1 MLQRATT
8 APMNEPARPRTALVL
23 SGGGARG
30 AYEAGVL
37 AHVFESVLPRLGEQS
52 AFDVA
57 SGTSVGA
64 VHATFTAATSHL
76 PGAERARQLIAPWLA
91 MEIAHVIRLSAR
103 DLVGIPLRMLGY
115 RARRRGAAG
124 TVGGLVDL
132 APLEALVERAVSWD
146 ALHENLRRP
155 REQVLCV
162 SCTEVGTGRVTIFM
176 EGPLADTAPWRYDP
190 NAFAIE
196 AELSARH
203 VRASAAIPFLFPA
216 VRIGDRHYV
225 DGGLRMSTP
234 LSPALRLRA
243 ERILVVALKHRPEG
257 PREPFPDEVITQPAF
272 LLGKVL
278 DALTLDQLEYE
289 LQHIGVINALIERG
303 TTVYGADFADRI
315 NVAVRE
321 QRGVGFRPVRTLAI
335 RPSEDIGRLA
345 AECHRESGG
354 ARTLGWI
361 GELAA
366 RAASRG
372 VPHDEADLLSYLYFD
387 RRFTQQLVE
396 LGREDARRREDD
408 ILELLST

>member
-1 MLQRATT
+1 MS
-8 APMNEPARPRTALVL
+8 EPVRPRTALVL

-37 AHVFESVLPRLGEQS
+37 AHVFESVLPRLGTQN

-64 VHATFTAATSHL
+64 VHAAFTSATSHL
-76 PGAERARQLIAPWLA
+76 PGAERARLLVAPWLA
-91 MEIAHVIRLSAR
+91 MEIDHVFHLRAR
-103 DLVGIPLRMLGY
+103 DLLGIPLRLLGY
-115 RARRRGAAG
+115 QKRRRAGAG

-132 APLEALVERAVSWD
+132 APLEALVERAVPWD
-146 ALHENLRRP
+146 ALHENLRGP
-155 REQVLCV
+155 RGQALCI
-162 SCTEVGTGRVTIFM
+162 SCTEVGSGRITVFM
-176 EGPLADTAPWRYDP
+176 EGPLSDTAPWRYDP

-243 ERILVVALKHRPEG
+243 ERILVVALKHRPEE

-289 LQHIGVINALIERG
+289 LQRIGVINRLIEHG
-303 TTVYGADFADRI
+303 TSVYGDDFIERI

-335 RPSEDIGRLA
+335 RPSEDIGRIA
-345 AECHRESGG
+345 ARCHRESGG
-354 ARTLGWI
+354 ARSLGLL

-387 RRFTQQLVE
+387 RSFTQQLVE
-396 LGREDARRREDD
+396 MGREDARRREDD
-408 ILELLST
+408 LLALLGS